1 MAYLVKSIN
10 LDNTGAD
17 VVCNVRLFSNRKT
30 AEKFLRIIAKQIP
43 EDSDSEWAEI
53 EELPLFIGSNV

>member
-10 LDNTGAD
+10 LNNTGAD
-17 VVCNVRLFSNRKT
+17 VVCNVRLFANRKT

-53 EELPLFIGSNV
+53 EELPLFRGANV